1 MDTFKPSLNPRT
13 AATGGTPPPDS
24 ATDGLNTDSI
34 VALFP
39 FSRTLHYSD
48 GEEVIVRGAESRYLY
63 YVEKGTL
70 EVSHT
75 IDDTRIVVAIIGP
88 ASFFGEIGFFDGTSR
103 VRDIRAAENSIVRV
117 FDTEGLDRL
126 RQENPVLYGDF
137 VTAMARS
144 ICGKFRRILEEREPL
159 TAYAASLS
167 TGHRAFREAKPIPS
181 GLLHTREWQFVNRL
195 VEDFKASFFD
205 LSYQLQKDSRSETP
219 DRLQEQCFRVMD
231 AFNDR
236 LQETA
241 LLLKDG
247 ETADYLWGYAFKE
260 IFPYFMRSRFAERA
274 YYKPRGYAGDFQMME
289 MIYANEPAGDGK
301 LGKLMDAWCLESA
314 AARAVRGR
322 RAFLKEQLEVLCEKR
337 RNSQNTIRIMNLA
350 CGSNRELFDFLS
362 TCPYTE
368 LIAALCIDADA
379 YALEYT
385 NRHVNVVPHSA
396 SVRLMN
402 DNVVRWALGRVRHNF
417 GPQDIIYSA
426 GLTDYLDDRVCVALI
441 NRCYA
446 HLEEGGTLIL
456 GNFGYKDYNKVFLD
470 QILQWRLI
478 HRTEE
483 DLKGMFAK
491 TPFGAD
497 IEMTAEENGVNL
509 FAIAVKTK

>member
-1 MDTFKPSLNPRT
+1 MDTLNPSLNPRVST
-13 AATGGTPPPDS
+13 IGGTPPLDPT
-24 ATDGLNTDSI
+24 TDGLSADSI
-34 VALFP
+34 RALLP
-39 FSRTLHYSD
+39 FSRILHYSD
-48 GEEVIVRGAESRYLY
+48 SEEVIVSGAESRYLY

-103 VRDIRAAENSIVRV
+103 VRDIRAAEDSVIRV
-117 FDTEGLDRL
+117 FDTESLNNL

-167 TGHRAFREAKPIPS
+167 TGHRAFKEAKPIPF
-181 GLLHTREWQFVNRL
+181 GLLHTQEWQFINRL

-205 LSYQLQKDSRSETP
+205 LSYQLQKDSGSETP
-219 DRLQEQCFRVMD
+219 DHLQTQCFHVMD

-236 LQETA
+236 LQQTA
-241 LLLKDG
+241 LLLKDS
-247 ETADYLWGYAFKE
+247 EAADYLWGYAFKE

-289 MIYANEPAGDGK
+289 MIYSNQPAGDGK

-322 RAFLKEQLEVLCEKR
+322 RVFLKEQLEMLCEKK
-337 RNSQNTIRIMNLA
+337 RNGQNPIRIMNLA

-368 LIAALCIDADA
+368 LVTALCIDADA
-379 YALEYT
+379 QALEYT

-396 SVRLMN
+396 SVRLMS
-402 DNVVRWALGRVRHNF
+402 DNVVRWALGRMRHNF
-417 GPQDIIYSA
+417 GLQDIIYSA
-426 GLTDYLDDRVCVALI
+426 GLTDYLDDRVCAALVS
-441 NRCYA
+441 RCHG
-446 HLEEGGTLIL
+446 HLEEGGVLIL
-456 GNFGYKDYNKVFLD
+456 GNFGYKNHNKVFLD
-470 QILQWRLI
+470 QVLQWKLI

-483 DLKGMFAK
+483 DLKGIFAK

-497 IEMTAEENGVNL
+497 IEITAEENGVNL